1 MTNWKPSNS
10 GQFYCINATT
20 GQSQWTFEAEGK
32 ITGSANLAT
41 APESNRTVVLFGSY
55 DNNLYCLEVQTGNL
69 VFKHP
74 AESYINGAIAVAD
87 NVAVFGSCDANIY
100 QVPVADPEATVTIE
114 AGSYVAANPAIA
126 DGVIYAGSYD
136 GIFLAADAKTQTILW
151 KFEEGEGG
159 FLSAPAVNETVVIV
173 GSRDRNVYCLDR
185 STGKKRWVFSAQD
198 NFDSSPVI
206 CGDTAAIDTAAI
218 GCDDG
223 RLYLL
228 DIKTGE
234 EVFSYTLGS
243 PVASSAAI
251 AQNYLLIGCD
261 NGNIYAFTK

>member
-1 MTNWKPSNS
+1 M
-10 GQFYCINATT
+10 G
-20 GQSQWTFEAEGK
+20 
-32 ITGSANLAT
+32 
-41 APESNRTVVLFGSY
+41 
-55 DNNLYCLEVQTGNL
+55 
-69 VFKHP
+69 
-74 AESYINGAIAVAD
+74 
-87 NVAVFGSCDANIY
+87 
-100 QVPVADPEATVTIE
+100 DPEATATIE

-136 GIFLAADAKTQTILW
+136 GLFLAADAETQMILW

-159 FLSAPAVNETVVIV
+159 FLSAPAVNEMVVIV

-185 STGKKRWVFSAQD
+185 STGKKSWAFSAQD

-206 CGDTAAIDTAAI
+206 CGDTVAI

-243 PVASSAAI
+243 PVGSSPAL

-261 NGNIYAFTK
+261 NGAVYAFTPESGSKAVP